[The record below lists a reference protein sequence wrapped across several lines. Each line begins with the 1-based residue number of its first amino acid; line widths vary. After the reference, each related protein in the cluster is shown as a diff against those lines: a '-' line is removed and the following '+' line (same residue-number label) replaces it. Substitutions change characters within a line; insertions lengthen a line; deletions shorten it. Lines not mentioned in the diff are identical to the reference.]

1 MRRLSSG
8 RYKKMNR
15 KVAIVR
21 CETYNPEEVNNALKK
36 AFELLE
42 IDSFEEFVGNDFI
55 LKPNL
60 CLPAS
65 PETHLTTHPE
75 ILRQLIKLLK
85 EKNNSLRIGDTSIG
99 YDDNRRSD
107 LVWEKTGLNKLLEE
121 FNLSRA
127 DLQKDIRFKEVK
139 INGEKFILPIAREIT
154 QKKVINVPK
163 LKTHSYMLMT
173 ACVKNFYGVLAGDA
187 KKRFHHLAGTKEKFV
202 KLLLIINGLVN
213 NRLNVVDAIDCIEGE
228 GPGAKGVIKH
238 LGLLVVGFDAVM
250 TDKVL
255 ARLMGLEA
263 DDVMTN
269 KYANDIEPI
278 VLGERVADVKKEFV
292 LPVVNPKSDSIIEH
306 VIEAKSHKALI
317 DKEKCKKCGLCFRNC
332 PASAITN
339 KSERY
344 FINDKKCISCFVC
357 IEVCPFKAIAVNG
370 SDIINYIKAGS
381 KQNYTEST
389 GNNLN

>member
-1 MRRLSSG
+1 MKRLSSG

-21 CETYNPEEVNNALKK
+21 CETYNPKEVYDALKK

-42 IDSFEEFVGNDFI
+42 IDSFEEFAGNDFI

-60 CLPAS
+60 CLPAV
-65 PETHLTTHPE
+65 PETHLT
-75 ILRQLIKLLK
+75 RQLIKLLK
-85 EKNNSLRIGDTSIG
+85 EKNNSLSIGDTSIG

-121 FNLSRA
+121 FNLSQA

-139 INGEKFILPIAREIT
+139 INGEEFILPIAHEIT
-154 QKKVINVPK
+154 QKNVINVPK

-187 KKRFHHLAGTKEKFV
+187 KKRFHHLMGTKEKFV
-202 KLLLIINGLVN
+202 KLLLTINGLVN

-238 LGLLVVGFDAVM
+238 LGLLVVGFDAIM

-263 DDVMTN
+263 DDIMTN

-278 VLGERVADVKKEFV
+278 VLGERIADVKKEFV
-292 LPVVNPKSDSIIEH
+292 LPVVNPKSDSIVEH

-317 DKEKCKKCGLCFRNC
+317 DEEKCKKCGLCFRNC
-332 PASAITN
+332 PASAIAN
-339 KSERY
+339 ESGRY

-357 IEVCPFKAIAVNG
+357 IEACPFGAIMVKG
-370 SDIINYIKAGS
+370 SGIFNYIKAGA
-381 KQNYTEST
+381 KQNNTASAD
-389 GNNLN
+389 NNSN